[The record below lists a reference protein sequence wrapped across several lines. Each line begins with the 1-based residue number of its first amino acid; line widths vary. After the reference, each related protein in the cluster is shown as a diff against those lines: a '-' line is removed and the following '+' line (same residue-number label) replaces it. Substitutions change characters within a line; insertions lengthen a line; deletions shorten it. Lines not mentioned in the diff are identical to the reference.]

1 LLKYKIK
8 KNANWKKKQKKNHE
22 TKFSN
27 QLIVEYMKLKKIP
40 IEKRQKNSN
49 QHAKLVI
56 RVIRSS

>member
-1 LLKYKIK
+1 MPIEK
-8 KNANWKKKQKKNHE
+8 KNKKNHE